1 MIIQCNIHHFSF
13 FTQSH
18 ENILFQLFYESRE
31 LSEGYKLNRLSLA
44 ITLQFDQSG
53 HFCYI
58 KIIKLL

>member
-31 LSEGYKLNRLSLA
+31 LSEGYKLIRFSLA
-44 ITLQFDQSG
+44 ITLQFNQSG
-53 HFCYI
+53 HFC
-58 KIIKLL
+58 